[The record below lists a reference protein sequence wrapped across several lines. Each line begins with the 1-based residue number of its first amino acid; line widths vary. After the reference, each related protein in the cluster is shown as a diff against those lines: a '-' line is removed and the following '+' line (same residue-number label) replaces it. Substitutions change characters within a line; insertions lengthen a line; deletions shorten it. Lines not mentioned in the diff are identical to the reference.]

1 MELERRD
8 DDDLEKVRCP
18 GDRTLVQGLRRLD
31 EGGPFQELSVR
42 ERSDHGTNDS
52 RLRHVVLNGYELVLL
67 AAELARELSDPSL
80 LAREP
85 DRTREA
91 ETMTAL
97 RHIAE
102 RAANPEILWIKAGRR
117 RQDIP
122 LLGKSNDNR
131 PPVEP
136 ASAEPRAA

>member
-1 MELERRD
+1 MARTTRD
-8 DDDLEKVRCP
+8 CE
-18 GDRTLVQGLRRLD
+18 
-31 EGGPFQELSVR
+31 
-42 ERSDHGTNDS
+42 
-52 RLRHVVLNGYELVLL
+52 HVVLNGYELVLL

-91 ETMTAL
+91 KKMTAL

-117 RQDIP
+117 RRDIP